1 MNARCYECQRPLTED
16 EDVCPLHPGAGV
28 LQEFL
33 YFDLNDPATVEALR
47 RHGDFPDVEHNDS
60 VDDDPPC

>member
-1 MNARCYECQRPLTED
+1 MNARCYECQRPLADD

-28 LQEFL
+28 LQELPF
-33 YFDLNDPATVEALR
+33 FDLSSDADVEALLA
-47 RHGDFPDVEHNDS
+47 